1 MSETTQ
7 SALTPASAAA
17 ELIHAFAL
25 AMTVG
30 AVLVLAAVL
39 ALAVIGVFAR
49 PRAVSAARWIVG
61 GGVAFPLVVLSALLV
76 AGLLAGEALLRPGEP
91 PVARVQVIAK
101 QWWWEVRY
109 LPPEQRAG
117 SALAAL
123 VAALCGSTALR
134 TASASDPAPV
144 AIVLANELRL
154 PVGAPV
160 VIELTTTDVIHSFWI
175 PALAGK
181 VDMIPGR
188 VNRLVL
194 QPDRAG
200 AFRGQCAEFC
210 GGPARD
216 DGVPRRRAARG
227 RVPRLAERPGR
238 ARGRADRRGAGGGT
252 GRLHAERLRKLPRDP
267 RHRRARHRRPGP
279 HAPRAAAARSPRARS
294 TTTSARSPA
303 GSPTRR
309 RSSRA
314 IACHPP
320 RRSAA
325 RSCAQ
330 SRPISRAWIERRRR
344 TAGPDGAA
352 AAAERPPPPG
362 RRARAARTSLGPAA
376 RLARRLVR
384 QQHLCRSLVHRHRPR
399 LPGAGGRARA
409 DHAHATRGARE
420 RPRQPRDLQPA
431 LHDARHRDD
440 VPLCR
445 AGRGGGRGVPAARH
459 ARPHAICRSRV
470 SRRTRSGRTR
480 SAASPSS
487 ARSSS
492 ASPPLAAGSCIR
504 R

>member
-210 GGPARD
+210 GGPHGMMAFHVVALPAAEFRD
-216 DGVPRRRAARG
+216 WLSAQAAPAVEPTDAVLVEGRAAFMRSGCGNCHAIRG
-227 RVPRLAERPGR
+227 TD
-238 ARGRADRRGAGGGT
+238 ARG
-252 GRLHAERLRKLPRDP
+252 
-267 RHRRARHRRPGP
+267 
-279 HAPRAAAARSPRARS
+279 
-294 TTTSARSPA
+294 
-303 GSPTRR
+303 
-309 RSSRA
+309 
-314 IACHPP
+314 IV
-320 RRSAA
+320 
-325 RSCAQ
+325 
-330 SRPISRAWIERRRR
+330 
-344 TAGPDGAA
+344 GPDL
-352 AAAERPPPPG
+352 
-362 RRARAARTSLGPAA
+362 TH
-376 RLARRLVR
+376 LA
-384 QQHLCRSLVHRHRPR
+384 
-399 LPGAGGRARA
+399 
-409 DHAHATRGARE
+409 
-420 RPRQPRDLQPA
+420 
-431 LHDARHRDD
+431 
-440 VPLCR
+440 
-445 AGRGGGRGVPAARH
+445 
-459 ARPHAICRSRV
+459 
-470 SRRTRSGRTR
+470 SRRTI
-480 SAASPSS
+480 
-487 ARSSS
+487 
-492 ASPPLAAGSCIR
+492 AAGTLDNHVGTLAGWIADPQTIKPGNRMPPTTTLGGAELRAVAAYLASLD
-504 R
+504 